1 MSNDYGKAYA
11 TIRKNKEPHMV
22 NKEDLKGFAPE
33 FPIASSHPKSLVGI
47 VEMWSEWA
55 DHPMAE
61 WTDKSRVRYE
71 VRWNV
76 SDFSESKK
84 DIPFSSYDI
93 DKAIEFYNNF

>member
-71 VRWNV
+71 VRWKV
-76 SDFSESKK
+76 SESEKVQ
-84 DIPFSSYDI
+84 FSSYDI